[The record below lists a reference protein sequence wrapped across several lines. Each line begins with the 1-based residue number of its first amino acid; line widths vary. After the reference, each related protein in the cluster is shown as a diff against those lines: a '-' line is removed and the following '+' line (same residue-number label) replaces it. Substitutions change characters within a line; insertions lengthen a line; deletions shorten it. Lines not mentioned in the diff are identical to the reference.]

1 MLRTIYPRFA
11 ETCQGCEAR
20 PTCPVRVNPAD
31 CPELD
36 AGDRAY
42 HEGVDDEA
50 QRQAA
55 DLAGNLE
62 GEWAREGET

>member
-1 MLRTIYPRFA
+1 MTTIYRFA
-11 ETCQGCEAR
+11 PICQGCGAR
-20 PTCPVRVNPAD
+20 PTCRVRVNPAD

-55 DLAGNLE
+55 DLAGDLE
-62 GEWAREGET
+62 GEWAREDT